1 MLDLIVKNGRVVLR
15 DRVETTS
22 IGVKDGKIVR
32 IAPTIDE
39 EAKSVCD
46 AAGCYV
52 LPGMVDAHMH
62 LSEPGRTE
70 WEGYDTGTKAMAA
83 GGITSFVEMPLNNIP
98 ATTDVASLELKMS
111 HAKDSCWVDYAPMG
125 GLVPWNTADLIP
137 MAKAG
142 VASFKAFVATCGSDK
157 PGDFKNVTDWELY
170 RGMREIAKVDGLVV
184 VHCENATI
192 TDELGR
198 EAMAAGKTL
207 VSDYVATRP
216 IFTEVEAVRR
226 VLMIAEATGC
236 RVHIAHC
243 SCHEAIE
250 AVEEAKARGVNASF
264 ESCPHYLLLATEELD
279 AIGPKAKCSPPIR
292 DRKHRERMWELLAE
306 GRIEMLVSDH
316 SPCTIDLKS
325 DPNAFKAWGGISAA
339 QNCVDAMFDEA
350 VLKRGISPV
359 TLSLALSTN
368 AARRFRL
375 EGKGEIAVGFDA
387 DLVVIDPNRSYTL
400 EAKDLLYKNPFS
412 AYEGRRIDCRV
423 RDTFV
428 RGMAVW
434 HLGEGILGEARGKR
448 IEIHG

>member
-1 MLDLIVKNGRVVLR
+1 
-15 DRVETTS
+15 
-22 IGVKDGKIVR
+22 
-32 IAPTIDE
+32 
-39 EAKSVCD
+39 
-46 AAGCYV
+46 
-52 LPGMVDAHMH
+52 
-62 LSEPGRTE
+62 
-70 WEGYDTGTKAMAA
+70 
-83 GGITSFVEMPLNNIP
+83 
-98 ATTDVASLELKMS
+98 
-111 HAKDSCWVDYAPMG
+111 MG
-125 GLVPWNTADLIP
+125 GLVPWNTADLIL